1 MHFDANE
8 FENPWRENFEMR
20 ASAVWMSAAAVTL
33 GVNMLSQ
40 LPPQPF
46 YWMGGL
52 CAGMAL
58 LRLPA
63 AIKLS
68 ILHKSLAGKGLEFI
82 KVNELLELMGKEND
96 KITKHNA
103 QVEKKSLKRKS
114 VKVGKKSI
122 VKYIGEGFIWENRHA
137 QRVFDILKRDWSTIV
152 VNDKT
157 KLTEGSLGQP
167 WIHGIEPN
175 EEPLYQ
181 ALDHAEGQNLITGT
195 TGAGKTRLFDL
206 LISQAILRNEAVIII
221 DPKGDKE
228 MRDNA
233 RRACELAGHPERFV
247 YFHPAFP
254 QECARVDLLRN
265 FTRVTEIP
273 SRISALISSEADA
286 DPFKSFGWQAL
297 NNIAQAENICGVRST
312 LVSLKRYLESGT
324 APLVVKTIST
334 YTQREIMNGD
344 KLVAKAIQE
353 VPSGK
358 DVVEKTARALI
369 NMYNAEVQPVKPS
382 TEVEGLISMFLHDK
396 THFSKMVANLL
407 PIMNMLTA
415 GDLGGLLSPDYE
427 DLDDQRII
435 TDNKKIIDNAQ
446 VVYIGLDT
454 LTDPTVGKA
463 IGSLWLSDLVAVAG
477 DRYNFGVDNRPVNV
491 FVDEAAEVINDPTIM
506 LLNKGRGAKMRMY
519 IATQTIADFVARL
532 GSEAKAMQVLGNLNN
547 IYSLRVID
555 PATQKFIT
563 DNLPKTRVKVVGR
576 SQNVSSDST
585 TPFLFSASTGEKLT
599 EEEADLFPSTLLGM
613 LPNLEYIAKISGGS
627 IVKGRLKILTN

>member
-1 MHFDANE
+1 MKFDANA
-8 FENPWRENFEMR
+8 FENPWRQNFEMR
-20 ASAVWMSAAAVTL
+20 ASGVWMCAASVTL
-33 GVNMLSQ
+33 GVNQLSQ
-40 LPPQPF
+40 LPVQPF
-46 YWMGGL
+46 YWMGGM
-52 CAGMAL
+52 CVGMAL

-63 AIKLS
+63 AIKLA
-68 ILHKSLAGKGLEFI
+68 ILHKSLRGKDLEFI
-82 KVNELLELMGKEND
+82 KIKGLIELMTKENGPV
-96 KITKHNA
+96 KAHNKNVERVLSKNKNTKLR
-103 QVEKKSLKRKS
+103 KKSE
-114 VKVGKKSI
+114 
-122 VKYIGEGFIWENRHA
+122 VKYIGHGFIWENTHA
-137 QRVFDILKRDWSTIV
+137 QRVFEILKRDWSSIV
-152 VNDKT
+152 VNDKS
-157 KLTEGSLGQP
+157 KLTGGSLGQP

-175 EEPLYQ
+175 EHDLFQ
-181 ALDHAEGQNLITGT
+181 ALDHAEGQNLICGT
-195 TGAGKTRLFDL
+195 TGSGKTRLFDI
-206 LISQAILRNEAVIII
+206 LISQAILRGEAVIII

-228 MRDNA
+228 MKENA
-233 RRACELAGHPERFV
+233 KRACEEMGQPERFV

-265 FTRVTEIP
+265 FTRVTEIA
-273 SRISALISSEADA
+273 SRIAALISSEAAA
-286 DPFKSFGWQAL
+286 DPFQSFGWQAL

-324 APLVVKTIST
+324 GPLVIKTIST
-334 YTQREIMNGD
+334 YAEREIPNGA
-344 KLVAKAIQE
+344 KLVAKVLAEAAPSKNPEDAI
-353 VPSGK
+353 
-358 DVVEKTARALI
+358 ARALI
-369 NMYNAEVQPVKPS
+369 KVYHTNIQPLKPS
-382 TEVEGLISMFLHDK
+382 TEIEGLISMFLHDK

-415 GDLGGLLSPDYE
+415 GDLGSLLSPNYD
-427 DLDDQRII
+427 DLDDPRIV

-491 FVDEAAEVINDPTIM
+491 FVDEAAEVINEPTIM

-547 IYSLRVID
+547 IYCLRVID

-563 DNLPKTRVKVVGR
+563 ENLPKTRVKVVAR
-576 SQNVSSDST
+576 SQAVSSDSAA
-585 TPFLFSASTGEKLT
+585 PFLFSANTGEKLT
-599 EEEADLFPSTLLGM
+599 EEEADLFPATLLGM

-627 IVKGRLKILTN
+627 IVKGRLKILEN